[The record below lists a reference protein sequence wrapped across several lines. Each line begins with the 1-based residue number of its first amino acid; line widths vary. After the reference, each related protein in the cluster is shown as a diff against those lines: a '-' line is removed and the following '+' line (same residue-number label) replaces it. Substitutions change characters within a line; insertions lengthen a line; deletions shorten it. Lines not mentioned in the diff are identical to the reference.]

1 MFTYTSNLI
10 NINRVRIIMKP
21 VIPNFINGRLV
32 ESNSQ
37 RTAFVYNPATGEQT
51 KQVKLS
57 TTSEMEQAI
66 GAAQE
71 AFYDWSQQSPLRRAR
86 VLFKFKTLLEEH
98 FDELARLITN
108 EHGKI
113 YSDSVGE
120 LTRGL
125 EVVEF
130 ATGIPHLLKGEY
142 SANVGRGIDSFS
154 IMQPLGVVAGIT
166 PFNFP
171 AMVPMWM
178 FPVALACGNTFV
190 LKPSEKDPS
199 LSIRLAE
206 LLKEAGLPDGV
217 FNVVQGDKEVVDVLL
232 KDPRV
237 QAVSFVGSTPIAQY
251 IYETGSTYGKRV
263 QALGGAKNHAL
274 IMPDADIETTAN
286 ALLGAAFGAA
296 GERCMAL
303 SVAVTIDDNYADLLV
318 KNLAPKVEALRIG
331 PGVLPEG
338 EKENDMGPLISK
350 EHLNKV
356 SSYVDSGV
364 TEGAKLVVDGRHY
377 KVAGHEDGYFIG
389 GSLFDHVT
397 PDMTIYKEEIF
408 GPVLAIVR
416 AKNYQEAIN
425 LINAHQ
431 YGNGSAIFTSDG
443 DAARQYSH
451 DVKAGMVGINIPIPV
466 PMAFHCFGGWKASIF
481 GPLNAYGPDGVR
493 FYTRMKTV
501 TSRWPNNKVRDGGAA
516 FSMPTL

>member
-1 MFTYTSNLI
+1 MNSI
-10 NINRVRIIMKP
+10 
-21 VIPNFINGRLV
+21 IPNFINGQPI
-32 ESNSQ
+32 ESESQ
-37 RTAFVYNPATGEQT
+37 RISFVYNPATGEQT

-57 TTSEMEQAI
+57 TTAEMENAI
-66 GAAQE
+66 SAAQD
-71 AFYDWSQQSPLRRAR
+71 AFPAWSQLSPLRRAR
-86 VLFKFKTLLEEH
+86 ILFKFKTLLEEN
-98 FDELARLITN
+98 FDELARLISN

-113 YSDSVGE
+113 YSDSIGE

-130 ATGIPHLLKGEY
+130 ATGIPHLLKGEF

-154 IMQPLGVVAGIT
+154 MMQPLGVVAGIT

-178 FPVALACGNTFV
+178 FPIALACGNTFV

-232 KDPRV
+232 KDPRI

-251 IYETGSTYGKRV
+251 IYETGSKYGKRV

-303 SVAVTIDDNYADLLV
+303 SVAVTIDNDYADALIQNLV
-318 KNLAPKVEALRIG
+318 PKIKGLHIG

-338 EKENDMGPLISK
+338 EQENDMGPLISK
-350 EHLNKV
+350 AHLEKV
-356 SSYVDSGV
+356 SGYIDQGV
-364 TEGAKLVVDGRHY
+364 SEGAKLVADGRNY
-377 KVAGHEDGYFIG
+377 KVKGYESGYFIG
-389 GSLFDHVT
+389 GSLFDNVT
-397 PDMTIYKEEIF
+397 PEMTIYKEEIF

-416 AKNYQEAIN
+416 SKNYQEAIQ
-425 LINAHQ
+425 LINEHQ

-481 GPLNAYGPDGVR
+481 GALNVYGPDGVR

-501 TSRWPNNKVRDGGAA
+501 TSRWPNHKVREQGAA

>member
-1 MFTYTSNLI
+1 MNSI
-10 NINRVRIIMKP
+10 
-21 VIPNFINGRLV
+21 IPNFINGQPI
-32 ESNSQ
+32 ESESQ
-37 RTAFVYNPATGEQT
+37 RISFVYNPATGEQT

-57 TTSEMEQAI
+57 TTAEMENAI
-66 GAAQE
+66 SAAQD
-71 AFYDWSQQSPLRRAR
+71 AFPAWSQQSPLRRAR
-86 VLFKFKTLLEEH
+86 ILFKFKSLLEEN
-98 FDELARLITN
+98 FDELARLISN

-113 YSDSVGE
+113 YSDSIGE

-154 IMQPLGVVAGIT
+154 MMQPLGVVAGIT

-178 FPVALACGNTFV
+178 FPIALACGNTFV

-232 KDPRV
+232 KDPRI

-251 IYETGSTYGKRV
+251 IYETGSKYGKRV

-303 SVAVTIDDNYADLLV
+303 SVAVTIDNDYADALIQNLV
-318 KNLAPKVEALRIG
+318 PKIKGLHIG

-338 EKENDMGPLISK
+338 EQENDMGPLISK
-350 EHLNKV
+350 AHLEKV
-356 SSYVDSGV
+356 SGYIDQGV
-364 TEGAKLVVDGRHY
+364 SEGAKLVVDGRNY
-377 KVAGHEDGYFIG
+377 KVKGYENGYFIG
-389 GSLFDHVT
+389 GSLFDNVT
-397 PDMTIYKEEIF
+397 PEMTIYKEEIF

-416 AKNYQEAIN
+416 AKNYQEAIQ
-425 LINAHQ
+425 LINEHQ

-501 TSRWPNNKVRDGGAA
+501 TSRWPNHKVREQGAA

>member
-1 MFTYTSNLI
+1 MSQF
-10 NINRVRIIMKP
+10 
-21 VIPNFINGRLV
+21 IPNFINGKTV
-32 ESNSQ
+32 ESQSA
-37 RTAFVYNPATGEQT
+37 RLAPVFNPATGEQT

-57 TTSEMEQAI
+57 TATEVDSAI
-66 GAAQE
+66 AAAQ
-71 AFYDWSQQSPLRRAR
+71 AAYVDWSQQSPLRRAR
-86 VLFKFKTLLEEH
+86 ILFKFKELLEAN
-98 FDELARLITN
+98 FDELAKLITS

-113 YSDSVGE
+113 YSDSIGE

-130 ATGIPHLLKGEY
+130 ATGIPHLLKGEF
-142 SANVGRGIDSFS
+142 SANVGRGIDTHSV
-154 IMQPLGVVAGIT
+154 MQPLGVVAGIT

-178 FPVALACGNTFV
+178 FPIALACGNTFV

-206 LLKEAGLPDGV
+206 LLQQAGLPDGV
-217 FNVVQGDKEVVDVLL
+217 FNVVQGDKEAVDILL
-232 KDPRV
+232 RDPRI

-251 IYETGSTYGKRV
+251 IYETGSAHGKRV

-274 IMPDADIETTAN
+274 IMPDADIEMTAN

-303 SVAVTIDDNYADLLV
+303 SVAVTIDDAVADAIV
-318 KNLAPKVEALRIG
+318 NNLKPKVEALRIG

-338 EKENDMGPLISK
+338 QKENDMGPLISK
-350 EHLNKV
+350 PHLEKV
-356 SSYVDSGV
+356 SSYVDQGV
-364 TEGAKLVVDGRHY
+364 AAGATLVVDGRNY
-377 KVAGHEDGYFIG
+377 KVAGHENGYFIG

-397 PDMTIYKEEIF
+397 TEMSIYQEEIF
-408 GPVLAIVR
+408 GPVLCVVR
-416 AKNYQEAIN
+416 AKDYASAMK
-425 LINAHQ
+425 LINDHQ

-443 DAARQYSH
+443 DAARQYSQ
-451 DVKAGMVGINIPIPV
+451 DVQAGMVGINVPIPV
-466 PMAFHCFGGWKASIF
+466 PIAYHCFGGWKASIF
-481 GPLNAYGPDGVR
+481 GALNVYGPDGVR
-493 FYTRMKTV
+493 FYTRMKTI
-501 TSRWPNNKVRDGGAA
+501 TSRWPNHNVREQGAA

>member
-1 MFTYTSNLI
+1 MSQF
-10 NINRVRIIMKP
+10 
-21 VIPNFINGRLV
+21 IPNFINGETV
-32 ESNSQ
+32 ESQSS
-37 RTAFVYNPATGEQT
+37 RVAPVFNPAIGQQT

-57 TTSEMEQAI
+57 TANEVEAAI
-66 GAAQE
+66 TAAH
-71 AFYDWSQQSPLRRAR
+71 AAYSGWAQQSPLRRAR
-86 VLFKFKTLLEEH
+86 VLFKFKALLETH
-98 FDELARLITN
+98 FDELAKLITD

-130 ATGIPHLLKGEY
+130 ATGIPHLLKGEF
-142 SANVGRGIDSFS
+142 SANVGRGIDTHSV
-154 IMQPLGVVAGIT
+154 IQPLGVVAGIT

-178 FPVALACGNTFV
+178 FPIALACGNTFI

-206 LLKEAGLPDGV
+206 LLKQAGLPDGV
-217 FNVVQGDKEVVDVLL
+217 FNVVQGDKEAVDVLL
-232 KDPRV
+232 RDPRI
-237 QAVSFVGSTPIAQY
+237 QAVSFVGSTPIARY
-251 IYETGSTYGKRV
+251 IYETGSAHGKRV

-303 SVAVTIDDNYADLLV
+303 SVAVTTDDKVADAIIN
-318 KNLAPKVEALRIG
+318 NLQPKVKALRIG
-331 PGVLPEG
+331 PGILPEG
-338 EKENDMGPLISK
+338 QQENDMGPLISK
-350 EHLNKV
+350 EHLAKV
-356 SSYVDSGV
+356 SNYVDQGV
-364 TEGAKLVVDGRHY
+364 AAGATLVVDGRNY
-377 KVAGHEDGYFIG
+377 NVAGHENGYFIG
-389 GSLFDHVT
+389 GTLFDHVT
-397 PDMTIYKEEIF
+397 TEMSIYQEEIF
-408 GPVLAIVR
+408 GPVLCVVR
-416 AKNYQEAIN
+416 AKDYASAIK
-425 LINAHQ
+425 LINDHQ

-443 DAARQYSH
+443 DAARQYSQ
-451 DVKAGMVGINIPIPV
+451 DVQAGMVGINVPIPV
-466 PMAFHCFGGWKASIF
+466 PMAFHCFGGWKSSIF

-493 FYTRMKTV
+493 FYTRMKTI
-501 TSRWPNNKVRDGGAA
+501 TSRWPNHNVREQGAA

>member
-1 MFTYTSNLI
+1 MNQ
-10 NINRVRIIMKP
+10 
-21 VIPNFINGRLV
+21 VIPNFINGQCV
-32 ESNSQ
+32 ESQSQ
-37 RTAFVYNPATGEQT
+37 RSSFVYNPATGEQT

-57 TTSEMEQAI
+57 TVNEMDAAI
-66 GAAQE
+66 SAAQA
-71 AFYDWSQQSPLRRAR
+71 AFPGWSQQSPLRRAR
-86 VLFKFKTLLEEH
+86 ILFKFKELLEKN
-98 FDELARLITN
+98 FDNLARLITN

-113 YSDSVGE
+113 YSDSIGE

-130 ATGIPHLLKGEY
+130 ATGIPHLLKGEF

-232 KDPRV
+232 RDPRI

-251 IYETGSTYGKRV
+251 IYEVGSAHGKRV

-303 SVAVTIDDNYADLLV
+303 SVAVTVDDAVADALV
-318 KNLAPKVEALRIG
+318 ASLTPKVKALRIG
-331 PGVLPEG
+331 PGILPEG

-350 EHLNKV
+350 EHLAKV
-356 SSYVDSGV
+356 SGYVDSGV
-364 TEGAKLVVDGRHY
+364 AEGAKLVVDGRGY
-377 KVAGHEDGYFIG
+377 KVAGHENGYFIG
-389 GSLFDHVT
+389 GTLFDNVT
-397 PDMTIYKEEIF
+397 TDMKIYQEEIF

-416 AKNYQEAIN
+416 AKNYDEAIK
-425 LINAHQ
+425 LINDHQ

-466 PMAFHCFGGWKASIF
+466 PMAFHCFGGWKSSIF

-501 TSRWPNNKVRDGGAA
+501 TSRWPNHKVREQGAA

>member
-1 MFTYTSNLI
+1 MNSI
-10 NINRVRIIMKP
+10 
-21 VIPNFINGRLV
+21 IPNFINGQPI
-32 ESNSQ
+32 ESESQ
-37 RTAFVYNPATGEQT
+37 RISFVYNPATGEQT

-57 TTSEMEQAI
+57 TTAEMENAI
-66 GAAQE
+66 SAAQD
-71 AFYDWSQQSPLRRAR
+71 AFPAWSQLSPLRRAR
-86 VLFKFKTLLEEH
+86 ILFKFKTLLEEN
-98 FDELARLITN
+98 FDELARLISN

-113 YSDSVGE
+113 YSDSIGE

-130 ATGIPHLLKGEY
+130 ATGIPHLLKGEF

-154 IMQPLGVVAGIT
+154 MMQPLGVVAGIT

-178 FPVALACGNTFV
+178 FPIALACGNTFV

-232 KDPRV
+232 KDPRI

-251 IYETGSTYGKRV
+251 IYETGSKYGKRV

-303 SVAVTIDDNYADLLV
+303 SVAVTIDNDYADALIQNLV
-318 KNLAPKVEALRIG
+318 PKIKGLHIG

-338 EKENDMGPLISK
+338 EQENDMGPLISK
-350 EHLNKV
+350 AHLEKV
-356 SSYVDSGV
+356 SGYIDQGV
-364 TEGAKLVVDGRHY
+364 SEGAKLVVDGRNY
-377 KVAGHEDGYFIG
+377 KVKGYENGYFIG
-389 GSLFDHVT
+389 GSLFDNVT
-397 PDMTIYKEEIF
+397 PEMTIYKEEIF

-416 AKNYQEAIN
+416 AKNYQEAIQ
-425 LINAHQ
+425 LINEHQ

-501 TSRWPNNKVRDGGAA
+501 TSRWPNHKVREQGAA

>member
-1 MFTYTSNLI
+1 MNSI
-10 NINRVRIIMKP
+10 
-21 VIPNFINGRLV
+21 IPNFINGQPI
-32 ESNSQ
+32 ESESQ
-37 RTAFVYNPATGEQT
+37 RISFVYNPATGEQT

-57 TTSEMEQAI
+57 TTAEMENAI
-66 GAAQE
+66 SAAQD
-71 AFYDWSQQSPLRRAR
+71 AFPAWSQLTPLRRAR
-86 VLFKFKTLLEEH
+86 ILFKFKTLLEEN
-98 FDELARLITN
+98 FDELARLISN

-113 YSDSVGE
+113 YSDSIGE

-130 ATGIPHLLKGEY
+130 ATGIPHLLKGEF

-154 IMQPLGVVAGIT
+154 MMQPLGVVAGIT

-178 FPVALACGNTFV
+178 FPIALACGNTFV

-232 KDPRV
+232 KDPRI

-251 IYETGSTYGKRV
+251 IYETGSKYGKRV

-303 SVAVTIDDNYADLLV
+303 SVAVTIDNDYADALIQNLV
-318 KNLAPKVEALRIG
+318 PKIKGLHIG

-338 EKENDMGPLISK
+338 EQENDMGPLISK
-350 EHLNKV
+350 AHLEKV
-356 SSYVDSGV
+356 SGYIDQGV
-364 TEGAKLVVDGRHY
+364 SEGAKLVVDGRNY
-377 KVAGHEDGYFIG
+377 KVKGYENGYFIG
-389 GSLFDHVT
+389 GSLFDNVT
-397 PDMTIYKEEIF
+397 PEMTIYKEEIF

-416 AKNYQEAIN
+416 SKNYQEAIQ
-425 LINAHQ
+425 LINEHQ

-481 GPLNAYGPDGVR
+481 GALNVYGPDGVR

-501 TSRWPNNKVRDGGAA
+501 TSRWPNHKVREQGAA

>member
-1 MFTYTSNLI
+1 MQQTIS
-10 NINRVRIIMKP
+10 
-21 VIPNFINGRLV
+21 NFINGSLI
-32 ESNSQ
+32 ESQSNRISPV
-37 RTAFVYNPATGEQT
+37 FNPATGEQIR
-51 KQVKLS
+51 QVKLS
-57 TTSEMEQAI
+57 TINEVESAI
-66 GAAQE
+66 SAAE
-71 AFYDWSQQSPLRRAR
+71 TAFPAWSQTSPLRRAR
-86 VLFKFKTLLEEH
+86 ILFKFKELLEKH
-98 FDELARLITN
+98 FDQLARLITE
-108 EHGKI
+108 EHGKT
-113 YSDSVGE
+113 YSDSIGE

-142 SANVGRGIDSFS
+142 SANVGRGIDSYS
-154 IMQPLGVVAGIT
+154 LMQPLGVVAGIT

-178 FPVALACGNTFV
+178 FPIALACGNTFV

-199 LSIRLAE
+199 LSLRLAQ
-206 LLKEAGLPDGV
+206 LLTKAGLPKGV
-217 FNVVQGDKEVVDVLL
+217 FNVIQGDKEAVDVLL

-237 QAVSFVGSTPIAQY
+237 QAISFVGSTPIAQY
-251 IYETGSTYGKRV
+251 IYQVGSAYGKRV

-303 SVAVTIDDNYADLLV
+303 SVAVTTDDLVADKIIQTLI
-318 KNLAPKVEALRIG
+318 PKIQALKIG
-331 PGVLPEG
+331 AGTVS
-338 EKENDMGPLISK
+338 KDQTENDMGPLISK
-350 EHLNKV
+350 DHLARVTDYIN
-356 SSYVDSGV
+356 SGV
-364 TEGAKLVVDGRHY
+364 AEGAKLVVDGRNY
-377 KVAGHEDGYFIG
+377 QVDGYPNGYFIG
-389 GSLFDHVT
+389 GTLFDHVT
-397 PDMTIYKEEIF
+397 PEMKIYQDEIF
-408 GPVLAIVR
+408 GPVLCVVR
-416 AKNYQEAIN
+416 TKSYQQAVN

-451 DVKAGMVGINIPIPV
+451 DIKAGMVGINVPIPV

-481 GPLNAYGPDGVR
+481 GSLNIYGPDGVR
-493 FYTRMKTV
+493 FYTKMKTI
-501 TSRWPNNKVRDGGAA
+501 TSRWTNHNLREGAA

>member
-1 MFTYTSNLI
+1 
-10 NINRVRIIMKP
+10 MKP
-21 VIPNFINGRLV
+21 IIPNFINGKLV

-37 RTAFVYNPATGEQT
+37 RITFVYNPATGEQT

-57 TTSEMEQAI
+57 TTTEMEQAI
-66 GAAQE
+66 NVAQN
-71 AFYDWSQQSPLRRAR
+71 AFPAWSQQSPLRRAR
-86 VLFKFKTLLEEH
+86 ILFKFKSLLEEN
-98 FDELARLITN
+98 FDELARLISN

-113 YSDSVGE
+113 YSDSIGE

-154 IMQPLGVVAGIT
+154 LMQPLGVVAGIT

-178 FPVALACGNTFV
+178 FPIALACGNTFV

-232 KDPRV
+232 KDPRI

-251 IYETGSTYGKRV
+251 IYETGSKYGKRV

-303 SVAVTIDDNYADLLV
+303 SVAVTIDNDYADALIQNLV
-318 KNLAPKVEALRIG
+318 PKIKGLHIG

-338 EKENDMGPLISK
+338 EQENDMGPLISK
-350 EHLNKV
+350 AHLEKV
-356 SSYVDSGV
+356 SGYIDQGV
-364 TEGAKLVVDGRHY
+364 SEGAKLVVDGRNY
-377 KVAGHEDGYFIG
+377 KVKGYENGYFIG
-389 GSLFDHVT
+389 GSLFDNVT
-397 PDMTIYKEEIF
+397 PEMTIYKEEIF

-416 AKNYQEAIN
+416 AKNYQEAIQ
-425 LINAHQ
+425 LINEHQ

-501 TSRWPNNKVRDGGAA
+501 TSRWPNHKVREQGAA

>member
-1 MFTYTSNLI
+1 MNSI
-10 NINRVRIIMKP
+10 
-21 VIPNFINGRLV
+21 IPNFINGQPI
-32 ESNSQ
+32 ESESQ
-37 RTAFVYNPATGEQT
+37 RISFVYNPATGEQT

-57 TTSEMEQAI
+57 TTAEMENAI
-66 GAAQE
+66 SAAQD
-71 AFYDWSQQSPLRRAR
+71 AFPAWSQLSPLRRAR
-86 VLFKFKTLLEEH
+86 ILFKFKTLLEEN
-98 FDELARLITN
+98 FDELARLISN

-113 YSDSVGE
+113 YSDSIGE

-154 IMQPLGVVAGIT
+154 MMQPLGVVAGIT

-178 FPVALACGNTFV
+178 FPIALACGNTFV

-232 KDPRV
+232 KDPRI

-251 IYETGSTYGKRV
+251 IYETGSKYGKRV

-303 SVAVTIDDNYADLLV
+303 SVAVTIDNDYADALIQNLV
-318 KNLAPKVEALRIG
+318 PKIKGLHIG

-338 EKENDMGPLISK
+338 EQENDMGPLISK
-350 EHLNKV
+350 AHLEKV
-356 SSYVDSGV
+356 SGYIDQGV
-364 TEGAKLVVDGRHY
+364 SEGAKLVVDGRNY
-377 KVAGHEDGYFIG
+377 KVKGYENGYFIG
-389 GSLFDHVT
+389 GSLFDNVT
-397 PDMTIYKEEIF
+397 PEMTIYKEEIF

-416 AKNYQEAIN
+416 AKNYQEAIQ
-425 LINAHQ
+425 LINEHQ

-501 TSRWPNNKVRDGGAA
+501 TSRWPNHKVREQGAA

>member
-1 MFTYTSNLI
+1 MNSI
-10 NINRVRIIMKP
+10 
-21 VIPNFINGRLV
+21 IPNFINGQPI
-32 ESNSQ
+32 ESESQ
-37 RTAFVYNPATGEQT
+37 RISFVYNPATGEQT

-57 TTSEMEQAI
+57 TTAEMENAI
-66 GAAQE
+66 SAAQD
-71 AFYDWSQQSPLRRAR
+71 AFPAWSQLSPLRRAR
-86 VLFKFKTLLEEH
+86 ILFKFKTLLEEN
-98 FDELARLITN
+98 FDELARLISN

-113 YSDSVGE
+113 YSDSIGE

-130 ATGIPHLLKGEY
+130 ATGIPHLLKGEF

-154 IMQPLGVVAGIT
+154 MMQPLGVVAGIT

-178 FPVALACGNTFV
+178 FPIALACGNTFV

-232 KDPRV
+232 KDPRI

-251 IYETGSTYGKRV
+251 IYETGSKYGKRV

-303 SVAVTIDDNYADLLV
+303 SVAVTIDNDYADALIQNLV
-318 KNLAPKVEALRIG
+318 PKIKGLHIG

-338 EKENDMGPLISK
+338 EQENDMGPLISK
-350 EHLNKV
+350 AHLEKV
-356 SSYVDSGV
+356 SGYIDQGV
-364 TEGAKLVVDGRHY
+364 SAGAKLVVDGRNY
-377 KVAGHEDGYFIG
+377 KVKGYENGYFIG
-389 GSLFDHVT
+389 GSLFDNVT
-397 PDMTIYKEEIF
+397 PEMTIYKEEIF

-416 AKNYQEAIN
+416 AKNYQEAIQ
-425 LINAHQ
+425 LINEHQ

-501 TSRWPNNKVRDGGAA
+501 TSRWPNHKVREQGAA

>member
-1 MFTYTSNLI
+1 
-10 NINRVRIIMKP
+10 MKP
-21 VIPNFINGRLV
+21 IIPNFINGQPI
-32 ESNSQ
+32 ESESQ
-37 RTAFVYNPATGEQT
+37 RISFVYNPATGEQT

-57 TTSEMEQAI
+57 TTAEMENAI
-66 GAAQE
+66 SAAQD
-71 AFYDWSQQSPLRRAR
+71 AFPAWSQLSPLRRAR
-86 VLFKFKTLLEEH
+86 ILFKFKTLLEEN
-98 FDELARLITN
+98 FDELARLISN

-113 YSDSVGE
+113 YSDSIGE

-130 ATGIPHLLKGEY
+130 ATGIPHLLKGEF

-154 IMQPLGVVAGIT
+154 MMQPLGVVAGIT

-178 FPVALACGNTFV
+178 FPIALACGNTFV

-232 KDPRV
+232 KDPRI

-251 IYETGSTYGKRV
+251 IYETGSKYGKRV

-303 SVAVTIDDNYADLLV
+303 SVAVTIDNDYADALIQNLV
-318 KNLAPKVEALRIG
+318 PKIKGLHIG

-338 EKENDMGPLISK
+338 EQENDMGPLISK
-350 EHLNKV
+350 AHLEKV
-356 SSYVDSGV
+356 SGYIDQGV
-364 TEGAKLVVDGRHY
+364 SEGAKLVVDGRNY
-377 KVAGHEDGYFIG
+377 KVKGYENGYFIG
-389 GSLFDHVT
+389 GSLFDNVT
-397 PDMTIYKEEIF
+397 PEMTIYKEEIF

-416 AKNYQEAIN
+416 AKNYQEAIQ
-425 LINAHQ
+425 LINEHQ

-501 TSRWPNNKVRDGGAA
+501 TSRWPNHKVREQGAA

>member
-1 MFTYTSNLI
+1 MTQ
-10 NINRVRIIMKP
+10 
-21 VIPNFINGRLV
+21 VIPNFINGQIV
-32 ESNSQ
+32 ESQSQ
-37 RTAFVYNPATGEQT
+37 RNSFVYNPATGEQT

-57 TTSEMEQAI
+57 TVSEMEQAI
-66 GAAQE
+66 SAAQA
-71 AFYDWSQQSPLRRAR
+71 AFPEWSQQSPLRRAR
-86 VLFKFKTLLEEH
+86 ILFKFKELLEKN
-98 FDELARLITN
+98 FDNLARLITN

-113 YSDSVGE
+113 YSDSIGE

-130 ATGIPHLLKGEY
+130 ATGIPHLLKGEF

-232 KDPRV
+232 RDPRI

-251 IYETGSTYGKRV
+251 IYEVGSAHGKRV

-303 SVAVTIDDNYADLLV
+303 SVAVTVDDKVADALV
-318 KNLAPKVEALRIG
+318 ESLTPKVKALRIG
-331 PGVLPEG
+331 PGILPEG

-350 EHLNKV
+350 EHLAKV
-356 SSYVDSGV
+356 AGYVDSGV
-364 TEGAKLVVDGRHY
+364 AEGAKLVVDGRGY
-377 KVAGHEDGYFIG
+377 KVAGHENGYFIG
-389 GSLFDHVT
+389 GTLFDNVT
-397 PDMTIYKEEIF
+397 TDMKIYQEEIF

-416 AKNYQEAIN
+416 AKNYDEAIK
-425 LINAHQ
+425 LINDHQ

-466 PMAFHCFGGWKASIF
+466 PMAFHCFGGWKSSIF

-501 TSRWPNNKVRDGGAA
+501 TSRWPNHKVREQGAA

>member
-1 MFTYTSNLI
+1 MNSI
-10 NINRVRIIMKP
+10 
-21 VIPNFINGRLV
+21 IPNFINGQPI
-32 ESNSQ
+32 ESESQ
-37 RTAFVYNPATGEQT
+37 RISFVYNPATGEQT

-57 TTSEMEQAI
+57 TTAEMENAI
-66 GAAQE
+66 SAAQD
-71 AFYDWSQQSPLRRAR
+71 AFPAWSQLSPLRRAR
-86 VLFKFKTLLEEH
+86 ILFKFKTLLEEN
-98 FDELARLITN
+98 FDELARLISN

-113 YSDSVGE
+113 YSDSIGE

-130 ATGIPHLLKGEY
+130 ATGIPHLLKGEF

-154 IMQPLGVVAGIT
+154 LMQPLGVVAGIT

-178 FPVALACGNTFV
+178 FPIALACGNTFV

-232 KDPRV
+232 KDPRI

-251 IYETGSTYGKRV
+251 IYETGSKYGKRV

-303 SVAVTIDDNYADLLV
+303 SVAVTIDNDYADALIQNLV
-318 KNLAPKVEALRIG
+318 PKIKGLHIG

-338 EKENDMGPLISK
+338 EQENDMGPLISK
-350 EHLNKV
+350 AHLEKV
-356 SSYVDSGV
+356 SGYIDQGV
-364 TEGAKLVVDGRHY
+364 SEGAKLVVDGRNY
-377 KVAGHEDGYFIG
+377 KVKGYENGYFIG
-389 GSLFDHVT
+389 GSLFDNVT
-397 PDMTIYKEEIF
+397 PEMTIYKEEIF

-416 AKNYQEAIN
+416 AKNYQEAIQ
-425 LINAHQ
+425 LINEHQ

-501 TSRWPNNKVRDGGAA
+501 TSRWPNHKVREQGAA

>member
-1 MFTYTSNLI
+1 MNSI
-10 NINRVRIIMKP
+10 
-21 VIPNFINGRLV
+21 IPNFINGQPI
-32 ESNSQ
+32 ESENQ
-37 RTAFVYNPATGEQT
+37 RISFVYNPATGEQT

-57 TTSEMEQAI
+57 TTAEMENAI
-66 GAAQE
+66 SAAQD
-71 AFYDWSQQSPLRRAR
+71 AFPAWSQLSPLRRAR
-86 VLFKFKTLLEEH
+86 ILFKFKTLLEEN
-98 FDELARLITN
+98 FDELARLISN

-113 YSDSVGE
+113 YSDSIGE

-130 ATGIPHLLKGEY
+130 ATGIPHLLKGEF

-154 IMQPLGVVAGIT
+154 MMQPLGVVAGIT

-178 FPVALACGNTFV
+178 FPIALACGNTFV

-232 KDPRV
+232 KDPRI

-251 IYETGSTYGKRV
+251 IYETGSKYGKRV

-303 SVAVTIDDNYADLLV
+303 SVAVTIDNDYADALIQNLV
-318 KNLAPKVEALRIG
+318 PKIKGLHIG

-338 EKENDMGPLISK
+338 EQENDMGPLISK
-350 EHLNKV
+350 AHLEKV
-356 SSYVDSGV
+356 SGYIDQGV
-364 TEGAKLVVDGRHY
+364 SEGAKLVVDGRNY
-377 KVAGHEDGYFIG
+377 KVKGYENGYFIG
-389 GSLFDHVT
+389 GSLFDNVT
-397 PDMTIYKEEIF
+397 PEMTIYKEEIF

-416 AKNYQEAIN
+416 AKNYQEAIQ
-425 LINAHQ
+425 LINEHQ

-501 TSRWPNNKVRDGGAA
+501 TSRWPNHKVREQGAA

>member
-1 MFTYTSNLI
+1 MNQ
-10 NINRVRIIMKP
+10 
-21 VIPNFINGRLV
+21 VIPNFINGQIV
-32 ESNSQ
+32 ESQSQ
-37 RTAFVYNPATGEQT
+37 RSSFVYNPATGEQT

-57 TTSEMEQAI
+57 TVREMEAAI
-66 GAAQE
+66 TAAQD
-71 AFYDWSQQSPLRRAR
+71 AFPAWSQQSPLRRAR
-86 VLFKFKTLLEEH
+86 ILFKFKELLEKN
-98 FDELARLITN
+98 FDSLARLITN

-113 YSDSVGE
+113 YSDSIGE

-130 ATGIPHLLKGEY
+130 ATGIPHLLKGEF

-232 KDPRV
+232 RDPRI

-251 IYETGSTYGKRV
+251 IYEVGSAHGKRV

-303 SVAVTIDDNYADLLV
+303 SVAVTVDDAVADALV
-318 KNLAPKVEALRIG
+318 ASLTPKVKALRIG
-331 PGVLPEG
+331 PGILPEG

-350 EHLNKV
+350 EHLAKV
-356 SSYVDSGV
+356 SGYVDSGV
-364 TEGAKLVVDGRHY
+364 AEGAKLVVDGRGY
-377 KVAGHEDGYFIG
+377 KVAGHENGYFIG
-389 GSLFDHVT
+389 GTLFDNVT
-397 PDMTIYKEEIF
+397 TEMKIYQEEIF

-416 AKNYQEAIN
+416 AKNYDEAIK
-425 LINAHQ
+425 LINDHQ

-466 PMAFHCFGGWKASIF
+466 PMAFHCFGGWKSSIF

-501 TSRWPNNKVRDGGAA
+501 TSRWPNHKVREQGAA

>member
-1 MFTYTSNLI
+1 MNSI
-10 NINRVRIIMKP
+10 
-21 VIPNFINGRLV
+21 IPNFINGQPI
-32 ESNSQ
+32 ESESQ
-37 RTAFVYNPATGEQT
+37 RISFVYNPATGEQT

-57 TTSEMEQAI
+57 TTAEMENAI
-66 GAAQE
+66 SAAQD
-71 AFYDWSQQSPLRRAR
+71 AFPAWSQLSPLRRAR
-86 VLFKFKTLLEEH
+86 ILFKFKSLLEEN
-98 FDELARLITN
+98 FDELARLISN

-113 YSDSVGE
+113 YSDSIGE

-130 ATGIPHLLKGEY
+130 ATGIPHLLKGEF

-154 IMQPLGVVAGIT
+154 MMQPLGVVAGIT

-178 FPVALACGNTFV
+178 FPIALACGNTFV

-232 KDPRV
+232 KDPRI

-251 IYETGSTYGKRV
+251 IYETGSKYGKRV

-303 SVAVTIDDNYADLLV
+303 SVAVTIDNDYADALIQNLV
-318 KNLAPKVEALRIG
+318 PKIKGLHIG

-338 EKENDMGPLISK
+338 EQENDMGPLISK
-350 EHLNKV
+350 AHLEKV
-356 SSYVDSGV
+356 SGYIDQGV
-364 TEGAKLVVDGRHY
+364 SEGAKLVVDGRNY
-377 KVAGHEDGYFIG
+377 KVKGYENGYFIG
-389 GSLFDHVT
+389 GSLFDNVT
-397 PDMTIYKEEIF
+397 PEMTIIKKKFLDLCLLSSVLKTIKRLFNLLMNINTVTAVQSSPVMAMLHVNIATMSKPVWLVSIF
-408 GPVLAIVR
+408 QFLFLWHSTVLA
-416 AKNYQEAIN
+416 
-425 LINAHQ
+425 
-431 YGNGSAIFTSDG
+431 
-443 DAARQYSH
+443 
-451 DVKAGMVGINIPIPV
+451 VG
-466 PMAFHCFGGWKASIF
+466 K
-481 GPLNAYGPDGVR
+481 PLSLVLLMLTALMEFV
-493 FYTRMKTV
+493 FI
-501 TSRWPNNKVRDGGAA
+501 
-516 FSMPTL
+516 LE

>member
-1 MFTYTSNLI
+1 MNSI
-10 NINRVRIIMKP
+10 
-21 VIPNFINGRLV
+21 IPNFINGQPI
-32 ESNSQ
+32 ESESQ
-37 RTAFVYNPATGEQT
+37 RISFVYNPATGEQT

-57 TTSEMEQAI
+57 TTAEMENAI
-66 GAAQE
+66 SAAQD
-71 AFYDWSQQSPLRRAR
+71 AFPAWSQLSPLRRAR
-86 VLFKFKTLLEEH
+86 ILFKFKTLLEEN
-98 FDELARLITN
+98 FDELARLISN

-113 YSDSVGE
+113 YSDSIGE

-130 ATGIPHLLKGEY
+130 ATGIPHLLKGEF

-154 IMQPLGVVAGIT
+154 MMQPLGVVAGIT

-178 FPVALACGNTFV
+178 FPIALACGNTFV

-232 KDPRV
+232 KDPRI

-251 IYETGSTYGKRV
+251 IYETGSKYGKRV

-303 SVAVTIDDNYADLLV
+303 SVAVTIDNDYADALIQNLV
-318 KNLAPKVEALRIG
+318 PKIKGLHIG

-338 EKENDMGPLISK
+338 EQENDMGPLISK
-350 EHLNKV
+350 AHLEKV
-356 SSYVDSGV
+356 SGYIDQGV
-364 TEGAKLVVDGRHY
+364 SEGAKLVVDGRNY
-377 KVAGHEDGYFIG
+377 KVKGYENGYFIG
-389 GSLFDHVT
+389 GSLFDNVT
-397 PDMTIYKEEIF
+397 PEMTIYKEEIF

-416 AKNYQEAIN
+416 AKNYQEAIQ
-425 LINAHQ
+425 LINEHQ

-481 GPLNAYGPDGVR
+481 GPLNTYGPDGVR

-501 TSRWPNNKVRDGGAA
+501 TSRWPNHKVREQGAA